1 MSVSSSRN
9 GARSRAAAKSAPRS
23 ARRSGRE
30 SARVYD
36 LLRKQILGGDVL
48 PGTHL
53 SQQSIA
59 GEMGTSNGPV
69 ISALRRLAFDGL
81 VTHERS
87 YGYRVC
93 DWSADKLD
101 DLLTVRRALETEAAR
116 LAARRAGPE
125 DIERLER
132 IVERMDV
139 LVREERWHDADAIDV
154 ELHVEV
160 AQLSR
165 SPGLIEALER
175 CHLLEVVR
183 RRIAM
188 NERIIG
194 FQKLAS
200 NHAVLVE
207 AIASGNPDLA
217 ARAMHTHLAGKQVGS
232 GKRIRGGK
240 ASGNGIAARP

>member
-1 MSVSSSRN
+1 MPVSSSRN
-9 GARSRAAAKSAPRS
+9 GARSRNSAKTAPRS

-30 SARVYD
+30 SARVYE
-36 LLRKQILGGDVL
+36 LLRKQILGGEVL

-59 GEMGTSNGPV
+59 DDMGTSNGPV

-93 DWSADKLD
+93 DWSTDKLD

-160 AQLSR
+160 ARLSR

-207 AIASGNPDLA
+207 AIASGNPELA

-232 GKRIRGGK
+232 GKRTRSGK
-240 ASGNGIAARP
+240 ASGSDTVAEP

>member
-1 MSVSSSRN
+1 MPVSSSRN
-9 GARSRAAAKSAPRS
+9 GARSQKSATSAPRS

-81 VTHERS
+81 VVHERS

-101 DLLTVRRALETEAAR
+101 DLLTVRRALETEAAW

-132 IVERMDV
+132 IVERMDG
-139 LVREERWHDADAIDV
+139 LVREERWQDADEIDV
-154 ELHVEV
+154 ELHVEI
-160 AQLSR
+160 ARLSR
-165 SPGLIEALER
+165 SPGLIESLER

-217 ARAMHTHLAGKQVGS
+217 ARAMHTHLAGKHVAS
-232 GKRIRGGK
+232 SKRTRPGRG
-240 ASGNGIAARP
+240 AGNG